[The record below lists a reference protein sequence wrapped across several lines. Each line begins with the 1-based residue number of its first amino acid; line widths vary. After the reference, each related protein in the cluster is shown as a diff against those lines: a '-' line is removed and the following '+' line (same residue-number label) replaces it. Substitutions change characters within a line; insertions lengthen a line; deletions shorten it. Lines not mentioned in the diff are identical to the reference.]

1 MKIHVMSISDLLNV
15 PFLSNS
21 YDKAILF
28 ISTKSN
34 YYNFGHTTFLKL
46 DLVDSTDITIPF
58 GTKHKFLGFVLD
70 CFSKNEI
77 YVCCD
82 GGISRSSAFA
92 FALAKK
98 LGKHKIANDIHN
110 RFRFMNLNIR
120 NQLLRSDI
128 K

>member
-1 MKIHVMSISDLLNV
+1 MKIHVMSISDLLNI

-21 YDKAILF
+21 YEKAILF
-28 ISTKSN
+28 ISTKPN
-34 YYNFGHTTFLKL
+34 YYNFGHTKFLKL
-46 DLVDSTDITIPF
+46 EIVDSTNIVISF
-58 GTKHKFLGFVLD
+58 GTKHEFLGFALD
-70 CFSKNEI
+70 CFSKKEI

-82 GGISRSSAFA
+82 GGISKSSAFA

-98 LGKHKIANDIHN
+98 LGKFEIANDIHN
-110 RFRFMNLNIR
+110 RFRFMNINIR